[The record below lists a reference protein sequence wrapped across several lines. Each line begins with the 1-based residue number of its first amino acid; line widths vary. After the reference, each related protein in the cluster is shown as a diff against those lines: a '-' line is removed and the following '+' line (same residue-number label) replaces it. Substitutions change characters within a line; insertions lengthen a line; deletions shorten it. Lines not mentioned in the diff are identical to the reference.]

1 MKNTNTTIKK
11 AINELLNGHLRIST
25 EMELKALKNSHIDIA
40 LTQYNSDADSIL
52 KINEDELI
60 TRLAKAL

>member
-1 MKNTNTTIKK
+1 MKNTNATIKN

-25 EMELKALKNSHIDIA
+25 EMELKALKNPHIDIA
-40 LTQYNSDADSIL
+40 LTQYNSDVDSIL